1 MNKQVEV
8 LVKDIV
14 GRLYPADDWR
24 RNNLHIGPYYDES
37 VVFSTIAR
45 LREIGYVVSS
55 YFSFTSHG
63 WYIDVR

>member
-1 MNKQVEV
+1 MEEQVEV